1 MTDAVVE
8 RPEPRRKT
16 TQQSAYRRSGRTAA

>member
-8 RPEPRRKT
+8 
-16 TQQSAYRRSGRTAA
+16 